1 VVEPVG
7 DTGTSWTYAPFSTEL
22 ESAMLKMEK
31 RRRRKE
37 ISVAAR
43 QYNVKYQH
51 QAGCYAE

>member
-1 VVEPVG
+1 
-7 DTGTSWTYAPFSTEL
+7 
-22 ESAMLKMEK
+22 MLKMEK

-51 QAGCYAE
+51 QAGWPGNIYFLAASDTVLRTL